1 MLFVPEYISISGIIS
16 KYYLLGT
23 DLALLTLADHSI
35 LSYGTFGMWGALLA
49 NGGEV
54 ALPTGYDTHRINKE
68 INWAKTLGLLK
79 NWIFIWLLPLQE
91 HNLLSL
97 NLVYFQMKCNW
108 LKYNESIIRCYV
120 VIIKKLNISII
131 QKPTRLHHSNT
142 SQLNMYVICF
152 MN

>member
-1 MLFVPEYISISGIIS
+1 MPNFVPEYIFISGIIS
-16 KYYLLGT
+16 TYYLLGT

-79 NWIFIWLLPLQE
+79 NWIFI
-91 HNLLSL
+91 
-97 NLVYFQMKCNW
+97 
-108 LKYNESIIRCYV
+108 
-120 VIIKKLNISII
+120 
-131 QKPTRLHHSNT
+131 
-142 SQLNMYVICF
+142 
-152 MN
+152 